1 MSDRERG
8 KPLRRESVTH
18 VSGIIRYPCVRNGP
32 LEFGAP
38 GEIRTP
44 DPLVRRETLERAQVS
59 EAPEEHHP
67 ESAEYFPLAG
77 VVKLLVC
84 QEAAAGYSAPF
95 GCR

>member
-1 MSDRERG
+1 MSETRLGAKSLIDEV
-8 KPLRRESVTH
+8 LRPNKVN
-18 VSGIIRYPCVRNGP
+18 V
-32 LEFGAP
+32 GAP

-59 EAPEEHHP
+59 EAPQEHHP
-67 ESAEYFPLAG
+67 ESAEYFPLAD
-77 VVKLLVC
+77 VVKVLVC